1 MKITHKQTLQSAV
14 VLLCA
19 AALKWFYANAE
30 ADQLRWVLAPTT
42 ALVELI
48 SGASFEFESHAGY
61 LSRERNFLI
70 APSCAGVNFLLTA
83 FLLLALKRL
92 ARGEMRWRFISAA
105 ALAAFLATLVAN
117 TVRISIALWI
127 RASVE
132 SDSWLHSAQF
142 HRLEGICVYFGFLLL
157 LFALSERLSSVKQYA
172 LWPLLVYYATT
183 LGLPFVNGAF
193 RQGSIFWEN
202 SLAVVLLPLLLL
214 LPFAALRRL
223 SLR

>member
-1 MKITHKQTLQSAV
+1 M
-14 VLLCA
+14 LLGA
-19 AALKWFYANAE
+19 AALKWSYATAS

-48 SGASFEFESHAGY
+48 SGASFEFESQAGY

-92 ARGEMRWRFISAA
+92 ARGEMRWRVLPMT
-105 ALAAFLATLVAN
+105 ALAAYLVTLVAN
-117 TVRISIALWI
+117 TVRISIALWV
-127 RASVE
+127 RETAE
-132 SDSWLHSAQF
+132 PYSWLHSAQF

-157 LFALSERLSSVKQYA
+157 LFAVSEKLSSVKPSAQWQYA

-183 LGLPFVNGAF
+183 LGLPLVNGAY
-193 RQGSIFWEN
+193 RQGGIFWEN
-202 SLAVVLLPLLLL
+202 ALAVVLLPLLLL
-214 LPFAALRRL
+214 LPFAAFRRL